1 MKRCPECF
9 RDYFDETLNFCLDDG
24 THLLAGPFTGQLD
37 PTVIYPTLPDPI
49 SSAKFS
55 LSERQAAD
63 ANVQLNTIAVLPF
76 LNLSRGD
83 EDDYFSD
90 GLAEELLNVLSK
102 IRGLRVA
109 ARTSAFSV

>member
-1 MKRCPECF
+1 MKRCPECL

-24 THLLAGPFTGQLD
+24 ARLVSGPFTGQLD
-37 PTVIYPTLPDPI
+37 PTVLFPTIPNSGESIGAALYSMAVSDV
-49 SSAKFS
+49 
-55 LSERQAAD
+55 QA
-63 ANVQLNTIAVLPF
+63 NTIAILPF

-109 ARTSAFSV
+109 ART